1 MLPAVEK
8 MHRALFIVFEGID
21 GAGTTTQ
28 SELLVALIQDM
39 GLEVVHTREPGGTPL
54 GERIREIILDP
65 SADGLDGMTEL
76 MLCTASRR
84 HHVTTHI
91 LPSLTANKPV
101 ICARYTASSVAY
113 QGHGRG
119 VDLEAVGRLNAMAT
133 QNCHPDLTVFIN
145 LPLAEANKRVQQRPI
160 NVDRLDSEPDD
171 FKRKVVDAY
180 RLAAAQEP
188 TSSFVVD
195 GTDSPQVIHE
205 KVRTELVSRWPT
217 FPFRA

>member
-1 MLPAVEK
+1 

-28 SELLVALIQDM
+28 SELLASLIQDM

-54 GERIREIILDP
+54 GERVREIVLDP
-65 SADGLDGMTEL
+65 TADDLDGMTEL
-76 MLCTASRR
+76 MLCVASRR
-84 HHVTTHI
+84 HHVRTRI
-91 LPSLTANKPV
+91 LPSLKADKPV

-113 QGHGRG
+113 QGHARG
-119 VDLEAVGRLNAMAT
+119 GDLDAVRSLNTMAT
-133 QNCHPDLTVFIN
+133 EKCIPDLTIFIN
-145 LPLAEANKRVQQRPI
+145 LPLAEANKRVQERPI
-160 NVDRLDSEPDD
+160 NADRLDSEPDD

-188 TSSFVVD
+188 ESSFVVD
-195 GTDSPQVIHE
+195 GTDPPEVIHQ